1 MSRFVCVIFVFL
13 CFLIFQILRWFKHI
27 SEAAEAYKLR
37 TKGHHD
43 VVPLV
48 DDPATVTLSNS
59 STKESL
65 EPAVE
70 LELVGSA
77 AGNLPE
83 AIAGS
88 SQKNAPR
95 RHGSD
100 VGDNIESIYNNS
112 SSSGGKNVENGYS
125 NIDGNSGGNGT
136 ASGNPKADKSCEY
149 DAEIGGKAAAKL
161 RSDSFS
167 NNSNS
172 TRTLTQQ
179 SSLVA
184 PSEVQIS
191 VNPAL
196 TAEPVF
202 TPTGTDIGDEFFPK
216 RRRDVFVCE
225 ISFPFFS
232 HPHSERLRRLDE
244 SIRITLAE
252 KQKIVCDIFRVPNE
266 HFSAIA
272 DIAGQPEAPKVNM

>member
-1 MSRFVCVIFVFL
+1 M
-13 CFLIFQILRWFKHI
+13 
-27 SEAAEAYKLR
+27 
-37 TKGHHD
+37 
-43 VVPLV
+43 PLV

-70 LELVGSA
+70 HDLVSGTTTGTGSDV
-77 AGNLPE
+77 
-83 AIAGS
+83 IAGS

-95 RHGSD
+95 RYGSD
-100 VGDNIESIYNNS
+100 VSDNIESIYNNNS
-112 SSSGGKNVENGYS
+112 SNGVGDGGIGKNEVNGYS
-125 NIDGNSGGNGT
+125 NIDGNGGI
-136 ASGNPKADKSCEY
+136 ASGNPKADKSSEY
-149 DAEIGGKAAAKL
+149 DAEIGGKATAKI

-202 TPTGTDIGDEFFPK
+202 TPTG
-216 RRRDVFVCE
+216 
-225 ISFPFFS
+225 
-232 HPHSERLRRLDE
+232 
-244 SIRITLAE
+244 
-252 KQKIVCDIFRVPNE
+252 N
-266 HFSAIA
+266 
-272 DIAGQPEAPKVNM
+272 

>member
-1 MSRFVCVIFVFL
+1 M
-13 CFLIFQILRWFKHI
+13 
-27 SEAAEAYKLR
+27 
-37 TKGHHD
+37 
-43 VVPLV
+43 PLV

-65 EPAVE
+65 EPSVE
-70 LELVGSA
+70 HELVGNTT
-77 AGNLPE
+77 GNLPE

-95 RHGSD
+95 RYGSD
-100 VGDNIESIYNNS
+100 VGDNIESIYNNSS

-136 ASGNPKADKSCEY
+136 ASSNTKADKSCEY
-149 DAEIGGKAAAKL
+149 DAEIGGKATAKL

-202 TPTGTDIGDEFFPK
+202 TPTGTDLFQIFF
-216 RRRDVFVCE
+216 
-225 ISFPFFS
+225 
-232 HPHSERLRRLDE
+232 
-244 SIRITLAE
+244 
-252 KQKIVCDIFRVPNE
+252 QIF
-266 HFSAIA
+266 
-272 DIAGQPEAPKVNM
+272 DAPQI

>member
-1 MSRFVCVIFVFL
+1 M
-13 CFLIFQILRWFKHI
+13 
-27 SEAAEAYKLR
+27 
-37 TKGHHD
+37 
-43 VVPLV
+43 PLV

-70 LELVGSA
+70 HELVSGATAATATGSDVNA
-77 AGNLPE
+77 SGGHP
-83 AIAGS
+83 
-88 SQKNAPR
+88 KNAPKR
-95 RHGSD
+95 YGSD

-112 SSSGGKNVENGYS
+112 SSNSGGGGGSKNEMNGYS
-125 NIDGNSGGNGT
+125 NIDGSGGGNGM
-136 ASGNPKADKSCEY
+136 ASAPSKADKSSDY
-149 DAEIGGKAAAKL
+149 DAGIGVKATAKL

-202 TPTGTDIGDEFFPK
+202 TPTGNLK
-216 RRRDVFVCE
+216 
-225 ISFPFFS
+225 
-232 HPHSERLRRLDE
+232 
-244 SIRITLAE
+244 
-252 KQKIVCDIFRVPNE
+252 N
-266 HFSAIA
+266 
-272 DIAGQPEAPKVNM
+272 

>member
-1 MSRFVCVIFVFL
+1 M
-13 CFLIFQILRWFKHI
+13 
-27 SEAAEAYKLR
+27 
-37 TKGHHD
+37 
-43 VVPLV
+43 PLV

-65 EPAVE
+65 EPSVE
-70 LELVGSA
+70 HELVGNVT
-77 AGNLPE
+77 GNVPE

-95 RHGSD
+95 RYGSD
-100 VGDNIESIYNNS
+100 VGDNIESIYNNSSS

-149 DAEIGGKAAAKL
+149 DAEIGGKATAKL

-167 NNSNS
+167 NHSNS

-202 TPTGTDIGDEFFPK
+202 TPTGTNLIFI
-216 RRRDVFVCE
+216 DVFLKICDVPQIH
-225 ISFPFFS
+225 ISHFFLELSPPFRTFATFG
-232 HPHSERLRRLDE
+232 
-244 SIRITLAE
+244 RINTNH
-252 KQKIVCDIFRVPNE
+252 I
-266 HFSAIA
+266 
-272 DIAGQPEAPKVNM
+272 G